1 MHSFKDLTITV
12 FRKTPTLKVYHHA
25 YFQRSHY
32 NSIQENTNIKEDT
45 KGRSFMGPFNR
56 NLMKMNS
63 WKLFIPFLLKK
74 KLFVVVVEVLPFFF
88 IKKKKKKLMPDWVS
102 WKHGWVLPFCVW
114 QFVPLTPWTKLA
126 CVTQVLWANIF
137 LRFILSQSNLHS
149 FIPISSNL
157 KQKVHL

>member
-88 IKKKKKKLMPDWVS
+88 IKKRRKKKVDAWLSVMKTWLSAAILCLAICTFDTMNKAGMCDTSVVS
-102 WKHGWVLPFCVW
+102 QHFPALH
-114 QFVPLTPWTKLA
+114 FVTIKPT
-126 CVTQVLWANIF
+126 
-137 LRFILSQSNLHS
+137 
-149 FIPISSNL
+149 
-157 KQKVHL
+157 